1 MLETWNDI
9 SKQFAT
15 YERELDRIIQV
26 VGGRPHTK
34 RLARSAL
41 DLVTQ
46 TLTLTLTHPGPN
58 LDQVRKLISVSHF
71 LWPIHLRLIHKTAA
85 TRASVAREDGAC

>member
-46 TLTLTLTHPGPN
+46 TLTLTHPGPN

-71 LWPIHLRLIHKTAA
+71 LWPIHLRLIHKIAA

>member
-1 MLETWNDI
+1 VLETWNDI

-41 DLVTQ
+41 GLVTQ
-46 TLTLTLTHPGPN
+46 TPTLTHPGPN

-85 TRASVAREDGAC
+85 TRASMAREDGAC